1 MIQLSFTQEQTTIFK
16 KKKDYVCRN
25 LLNVKLVDDEIA
37 SICHTCDFDEQKID
51 AKIAIIAAKSKH
63 LVLEDSEVI

>member
-1 MIQLSFTQEQTTIFK
+1 MIQLSFTQEQMANFE
-16 KKKDYVCRN
+16 KKKDYVGRN
-25 LLNVKLVDDEIA
+25 LLSIKLVDNEIA

-63 LVLEDSEVI
+63 LVLKDSKDI